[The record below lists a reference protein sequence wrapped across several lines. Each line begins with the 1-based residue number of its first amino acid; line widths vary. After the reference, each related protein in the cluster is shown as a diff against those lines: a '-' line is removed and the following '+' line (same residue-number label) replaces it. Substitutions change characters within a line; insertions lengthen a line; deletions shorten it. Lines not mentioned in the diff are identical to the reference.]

1 MIYTLYV
8 VSGRDK
14 LLESLGISVD
24 SIISKGD
31 ALALSELRLKYFA
44 PLKNGDR
51 FVVKTK
57 LMEIKGVRI
66 IFEHIIETLADHKV
80 CIHYQ
85 SWEHTMCSKHKLVKF
100 VVYH

>member
-44 PLKNGDR
+44 PLKVR
-51 FVVKTK
+51 FVT
-57 LMEIKGVRI
+57 RRTT
-66 IFEHIIETLADHKV
+66 HNIEN
-80 CIHYQ
+80 
-85 SWEHTMCSKHKLVKF
+85 
-100 VVYH
+100 